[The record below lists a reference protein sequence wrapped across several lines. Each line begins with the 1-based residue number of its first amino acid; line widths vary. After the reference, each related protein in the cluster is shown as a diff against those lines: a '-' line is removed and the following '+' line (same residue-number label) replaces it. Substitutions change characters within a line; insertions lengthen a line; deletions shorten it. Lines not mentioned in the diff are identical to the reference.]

1 VVAGRSEH
9 VGVSV
14 AVVTLPLGGGLRD
27 VEREVALYRLFVFLS
42 LADQSFVLRLQLY
55 LIN

>member
-14 AVVTLPLGGGLRD
+14 PVVTLPLGGGLRD
-27 VEREVALYRLFVFLS
+27 VEREVALYRLFVFFS

-55 LIN
+55 LKN